1 MILLGALMGLGAAAL
16 APAPSPD
23 LPRLQEARNVGL
35 ASLEQNDLAEAR
47 RRFEAVR
54 KLAPADPLGW
64 ADGAVTALRAGDPAN
79 LAAAAT
85 LMAEALRVA
94 PSNAK
99 VVALE
104 GVRREQAKDTAG
116 ALAFYDKAV
125 SLDPKDLVS
134 RWSAVR
140 LRSEGEAG
148 AERPRAIRDLEAALE
163 QAPANLFLLLR
174 LSELSRRRGDA
185 TGDAAAAAVS
195 KRLAG
200 LVSEDPKVAKALA
213 DAQAAADSGDRE
225 ASDLKFRIVENLLRV
240 TPRFQ
245 QARHDVDPGVV
256 GLPLE
261 DWSPPLAGEAAAR
274 AGEPVPV
281 TFAAVPAA
289 LRDVHGAAVVRA
301 GGLDG
306 RDVVFGGPGGLQ
318 SARRADGGGGG
329 AWRLSAA
336 IPGSASTD
344 LAVADVTNT
353 GALDFATPGGLW
365 VETGGG
371 ARRVAVP
378 PGEAIV
384 PLDYDSDGDLD
395 LYVSAP
401 AVPAGP
407 AGPGGD
413 HLLRNNLDGTWTD
426 VTAAAGIPPGTS
438 SVEAV
443 AADFDRDG
451 DVDLLL
457 LLRDGGLLLLDNL
470 RGGRFAVREAGL
482 PPAKSGA
489 SRMLHAAAGDL
500 NGDGRVDLVFS
511 DAQSTFVALNRGDG
525 TFRPPVRIGG
535 AGVPL
540 LFDYDNDGFLDLFVA
555 SPSGASAL
563 YRGEGTGRLAAAP
576 ASTGSFPAALAAET
590 VDADGDG
597 DLDLVLVTPSGFAE
611 YFENKGGN
619 ANAWIDVALEG
630 LPTGSAKVNRLG
642 FGSEVEAKAQ
652 ELYVYRVVSRPVTR
666 LGLGARRRADV
677 LRVVW
682 TNGVPQNALSPPVKT
697 VVKEVQQLKGSC
709 PFLYAYD
716 GSRWRFVT
724 DVLGRAPAG
733 LLYDGVHQA
742 PADTREWLVVPGAAL
757 APPEGTAGRLLLD
770 FTEELWETVYFDLA
784 ELQAVDHPAG
794 VALVADEKMVPP
806 PFPKKRLYAVSRP
819 LTPRAFDGDGK
830 DRTQEIAAEDGV
842 YLAGFAPSRYQ
853 GIVAP
858 HDLILEL
865 PEARRGGRVM
875 LYLTG
880 WIQYA
885 DTSINVSLAQRRDL
899 AAEGP
904 VLEVPDASKRGG
916 WKTALA
922 PMGYPAGKT
931 KTMPV
936 DLSAVLDRDDPRVRI
951 RTNLAIFW
959 DRIAY
964 TVDDPEVSLRV
975 TPLPLASAE
984 LFFRGFSRMV
994 RETPDGPQVFL
1005 HDDVSRDPRWAD
1017 MAGRYTRFGDV
1028 RELLTA
1034 ADDRY
1039 VVLKG
1044 GDAVRLAFDA
1054 GALPPL
1060 PNGWTRDYLVV
1071 LDGWEKDADKNTVAG
1086 QTVEPLPFHG
1096 MDDARY
1102 GMAEQAFPDEDAHR
1116 AFVREYLSRA
1126 GGPDAF
1132 RDAIRL
1138 GNAPE

>member
-16 APAPSPD
+16 APPPAPD

-35 ASLEQNDLAEAR
+35 ASLEQGDLAEAQ

-54 KLAPADPLGW
+54 RLAPADPLGW
-64 ADGAVTALRAGDPAN
+64 ADGAVAAMRGDPAN
-79 LAAAAT
+79 LAVAAA
-85 LMAEALRVA
+85 LLAEALRVA
-94 PSNAK
+94 PSNPK

-104 GVRREQAKDTAG
+104 GVRREQAKDKGG
-116 ALAFYDKAV
+116 ALASYDKAV

-140 LRSEGEAG
+140 LRSESDAG
-148 AERPRAIRDLEAALE
+148 ADRPRAIRDLEAALE

-174 LSELSRRRGDA
+174 LSELARRSGD
-185 TGDAAAAAVS
+185 TDKAAAVS
-195 KRLAG
+195 KRLAA

-213 DAQAAADSGDRE
+213 DAQGAADAGDRE
-225 ASDLKFRIVENLLRV
+225 AADLKFRIVENLLRV

-261 DWSPPLAGEAAAR
+261 DWSPPLASEAAAR

-281 TFAAVPAA
+281 TFTAVPAA
-289 LRDVHGAAVVRA
+289 LAGVHGAAVVRA

-306 RDVVFGGPGGLQ
+306 RDAVFGGPAGIQ
-318 SARRADGGGGG
+318 SARRADGAG
-329 AWRLSAA
+329 AWRLGAA

-344 LAVADVTNT
+344 LAVADVTNS

-365 VETGGG
+365 VETGTSPRKIPVPSG
-371 ARRVAVP
+371 AGV
-378 PGEAIV
+378 V

-395 LYVSAP
+395 LYVSSP
-401 AVPAGP
+401 S
-407 AGPGGD
+407 GD

-426 VTAAAGIPPGTS
+426 VTAAAGIPPGTA
-438 SVEAV
+438 SVAAV

-457 LLRDGGLLLLDNL
+457 LPGAPNGGLLLLDNL
-470 RGGRFAVREAGL
+470 RGGRFAPREAGL
-482 PPAKSGA
+482 PGTKSGPFR
-489 SRMLHAAAGDL
+489 SAAAGDL

-511 DAQSTFVALNRGDG
+511 DAQGTFAAINRGDG
-525 TFRPPVRIGG
+525 TFLPPVRIGG
-535 AGVPL
+535 PGTPL

-563 YRGEGTGRLAAAP
+563 YRGDGTGRLVPAP
-576 ASTGSFPAALAAET
+576 ANAGAFPAAVAAEA

-597 DLDLVLVTPSGFAE
+597 DLDLVLVTPAGGAE

-642 FGSEVEAKAQ
+642 FGSELEAKAQ
-652 ELYVYRVVSRPVTR
+652 ELYVYRVATRPVTR
-666 LGLGARRRADV
+666 LGLGARRKADV

-682 TNGVPQNALSPPVKT
+682 TNGIPQNQLAPPVKT
-697 VVKEVQQLKGSC
+697 VVREVQQLKGSC

-716 GSRWRFVT
+716 DSRWRFVT

-742 PADTREWLVVPGAAL
+742 PADTREWLVVPGAL
-757 APPEGTAGRLLLD
+757 LKPSRRDEGEPGRLLLD
-770 FTEELWETVYFDLA
+770 FTEELWETVYLDLA
-784 ELQAVDHPAG
+784 QLRAVDHPGG
-794 VALVADEKMVPP
+794 VALVANEKMVPP
-806 PFPKKRLYAVSRP
+806 PFPEKRLYAVSRP
-819 LTPRAFDGDGK
+819 LVPRAIDGEGK
-830 DRTQEIAAEDGV
+830 DRTREIAAEDGD
-842 YLAGFAPSRYQ
+842 YLAGFVPTRYQ

-865 PEARRGGRVM
+865 PEARRGGRVV

-904 VLEVPDASKRGG
+904 VLEVPDAHGG

-964 TVDDPEVSLRV
+964 TVDDPETPLRV
-975 TPLPLASAE
+975 TPLALRSAD
-984 LFFRGFSRMV
+984 LSYRGFSRMV

-1005 HDDVSRDPRWAD
+1005 HDDVAREPRWAD

-1054 GALPPL
+1054 ASLPPL
-1060 PNGWTRDYLVV
+1060 PSGWVRDYLVV

-1102 GMAEQAFPDEDAHR
+1102 GSEETAFPDGEEHR
-1116 AFVREYLSRA
+1116 RFVREWLTRA

-1132 RDAIRL
+1132 RDAIRR
-1138 GNAPE
+1138 GTAPE